1 MLCIHIG
8 IYCLPLKAGLDYLQ
22 HQKLTLGLHNRKNI
36 HMVQNVLREIA
47 LFIVILRGKIT
58 EKT

>member
-36 HMVQNVLREIA
+36 HMVRNVFRD
-47 LFIVILRGKIT
+47 
-58 EKT
+58 